1 MELQDKKNSLNQ
13 KENNVG
19 RMVES
24 IIGCKW
30 SLSVLRLIRIGVNRP
45 GEMQRNV
52 DGLTT
57 KVLNER
63 LTKLYKFGIIDKKI
77 YPETPPKVEYNFTE
91 FGQKFLQIVDVVENL
106 QSELNN
112 VRDNV

>member
-1 MELQDKKNSLNQ
+1 MELQDKKNTVKQ
-13 KENNVG
+13 KENDVG

-52 DGLTT
+52 EGLTT

-77 YPETPPKVEYNFTE
+77 YPETPPRVEYNFTE
-91 FGQKFLQIVDVVENL
+91 FGKKFLQIVDVVENL

-112 VRDNV
+112 VQDHV